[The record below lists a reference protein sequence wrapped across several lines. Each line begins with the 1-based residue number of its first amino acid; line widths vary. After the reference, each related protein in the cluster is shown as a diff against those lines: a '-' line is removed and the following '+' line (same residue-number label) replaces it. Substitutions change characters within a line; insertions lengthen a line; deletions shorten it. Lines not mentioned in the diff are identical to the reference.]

1 MQRNAHFN
9 PVKMILPQS
18 TRELLRNATGSR
30 RHPGLLLDK
39 FSPPGDQEKQ
49 RDAIKKVCEAH
60 RDPDLLKSLRERR
73 TRMLQTARAQCFE
86 AATAGPLTLHLARAS
101 ALENAGIHLHPVYGF
116 ACLPGSGLKGMA
128 RAYAETIWLPGQSDP
143 KEAWKKILDVFGWS
157 PGTDARKKWKPN
169 NAETPP
175 GLQTGT
181 IVFHEAWPTKWPRLE
196 LDIANSHHG
205 KYYEGGGEPGD
216 WDSPNPISFLSV
228 AMDTVFDFAVSL
240 RGTGRDDLLGLACEW
255 LQGAL
260 VHEGAGAK
268 THAGYG
274 RFRLTGTVHVAE
286 PPKQARSISRHR
298 LKLVTPAFLAGAEQE
313 KRDCDLR
320 PATLRG
326 LLRWW
331 WRTMHVAHLATDN
344 LRRLE
349 TAIWGSAEQ
358 GAALALAV
366 QWDKDDTE
374 LAMRPASHV
383 YDKQGIAQ
391 NSKLLSPSS
400 RKTAQGLFY
409 TSYGM
414 DEKKRGERAQRY
426 YVAPGAAWNVVLS
439 AHKGSTLDHKTIE
452 ASEILRQGEAALWL
466 LCHYGGVGSKARKGF
481 GSFADIPING
491 ILDIEDCKRIGQ
503 ELRQKLGLSSQP
515 GSEECSSLDNMLG
528 VLEIPTPWINYW
540 FALDQLGA
548 AAQGFAQLYKHQARK
563 TALGLPRKIHG
574 PTHKPL
580 KNQNF
585 ASHRPPETLRNKRN
599 QVRHAAPVHYHVAQD
614 EDGTLT
620 IRMVAFPSSV
630 LPDMETSQEVLGE
643 LRKHVSDEIKKS
655 ANENARKGQKPFE
668 SEPVQS
674 ITAQA
679 GTHFPKA
686 KDRVRATLLEEKTRK
701 GAWKARHDDSEL
713 EGAIQN
719 SPAMPADCTPGQQV
733 DLLVAFCN
741 PNEPNENNRIA
752 FRWASQGKP
761 SESGKG
767 A

>member
-1 MQRNAHFN
+1 MT
-9 PVKMILPQS
+9 LPQS
-18 TRELLRNATGSR
+18 TCELLRNATGSR

-60 RDPDLLKSLRERR
+60 RDSALLKSLRERR
-73 TRMLQTARAQCFE
+73 TRLLQTARAQCFQ
-86 AATAGPLTLHLARAS
+86 AITAGPLTLHLARAS

-128 RAYAETIWLPGQSDP
+128 RAYAETIWRPGQSDP
-143 KEAWKKILDVFGWS
+143 KEAWKKILEVFGWS

-169 NAETPP
+169 NAETPF
-175 GLQTGT
+175 GSQTGAV
-181 IVFHEAWPTKWPRLE
+181 VFHEAWPTKWPRLE

-205 KYYEGGGEPGD
+205 KYYGGDGKPGD

-228 AMDTVFDFAVSL
+228 SMDTVFDFAVSL
-240 RGTGRDDLLGLACEW
+240 RGTGSDDLLGLACEW

-274 RFRLTGTVHVAE
+274 RFRPTGSVHVAT

-331 WRTMHVAHLATDN
+331 WRTMHVAHLATDD

-366 QWDKDDTE
+366 QWDKGDAG
-374 LAMRPASHV
+374 LAMRPAVHI
-383 YDKQGIAQ
+383 YDKQEIKQKSELPKPAFG
-391 NSKLLSPSS
+391 
-400 RKTAQGLFY
+400 KTTQGLFY
-409 TSYGM
+409 ASYGM
-414 DEKKRGERAQRY
+414 DEKRKRY
-426 YVAPGAAWNVVLS
+426 YAAPGATWNVVFS
-439 AHKGSTLDHKTIE
+439 ARKGALQNSSIE

-466 LCHYGGVGSKARKGF
+466 LCRYGGVGSKARKGF

-491 ILDIEDCKRIGQ
+491 IRDIEDCKRVGK
-503 ELRQKLGLSSQP
+503 ELRQKLGLTP
-515 GSEECSSLDNMLG
+515 GAGSEACSSLDNTLE
-528 VLEIPTPWINYW
+528 VLEISTPWTDRW

-548 AAQGFAQLYKHQARK
+548 AAQRFAQQYKHQASK
-563 TALGLPRKIHG
+563 AALGLPRKIHG
-574 PTHKPL
+574 PMKFPL
-580 KNQNF
+580 KNQNPI
-585 ASHRPPETLRNKRN
+585 SHRQPTTLRNKKD
-599 QVRHAAPVHYHVAQD
+599 QSRHASPVHYHVAQA
-614 EDGTLT
+614 ENGTLT

-630 LPDMETSQEVLGE
+630 LPDMETSEELLDK
-643 LRKHVSDEIKKS
+643 LRKHVSDEIEKS
-655 ANENARKGQKPFE
+655 ARENARKRQKSFE
-668 SEPVQS
+668 PEPVQS
-674 ITAQA
+674 ITVQA

-686 KDRVRATLLEEKTRK
+686 KDRVRATLLEEKTKK
-701 GAWKARHDDSEL
+701 GAWRARHDDSEL
-713 EGAIQN
+713 EGVIQN
-719 SPAMPADCTPGQQV
+719 HQEMPADCTPGQQV

-752 FRWASQGKP
+752 FRWPLKESNGNRGKARNKGP
-761 SESGKG
+761 RGGKSRRHR
-767 A
+767 

>member
-1 MQRNAHFN
+1 MT
-9 PVKMILPQS
+9 LPQS
-18 TRELLRNATGSR
+18 TRELLNAMGSR
-30 RHPGLLLDK
+30 PHPGLLLDK

-60 RDPDLLKSLRERR
+60 RDRDRDRDSSLLESLWERR
-73 TRMLQTARAQCFE
+73 TRMLQTARAQCFK

-128 RAYAETIWLPGQSDP
+128 RAYAETIWLPGQSDQ
-143 KEAWKKILDVFGWS
+143 KEAWKKILDIFGWS
-157 PGTDARKKWKPN
+157 PGTDARNNWKP
-169 NAETPP
+169 P
-175 GLQTGT
+175 GSQTGA
-181 IVFHEAWPTKWPRLE
+181 IVFYEAWPTKWPRLE

-205 KYYEGGGEPGD
+205 KYYGGDGEPGD

-240 RGTGRDDLLGLACEW
+240 RGKGSDNLLGLACEW

-274 RFRLTGTVHVAE
+274 RFRLTGEAHVAE

-331 WRTMHVAHLATDN
+331 WRTMHVAHLATDD

-366 QWDKDDTE
+366 QWDKGDTG
-374 LAMRPASHV
+374 LAKRPVPYV
-383 YDKQGIAQ
+383 YDKQKIKKKYG
-391 NSKLLSPSS
+391 LVGLSSP
-400 RKTAQGLFY
+400 KTTQGLFY
-409 TSYGM
+409 ASYGM
-414 DEKKRGERAQRY
+414 DEKKKRY

-439 AHKGSTLDHKTIE
+439 ARKGTTPDHKTIE

-466 LCHYGGVGSKARKGF
+466 LCRYGGVGSKARKGF

-491 ILDIEDCKRIGQ
+491 IRDIDDCKRVGQ
-503 ELRQKLGLSSQP
+503 ELRQKLGLTSRA
-515 GSEECSSLDNMLG
+515 GSAACSSLDNMLE
-528 VLEIPTPWINYW
+528 VLEIPTPWTKHW
-540 FALDQLGA
+540 VALDQLGA
-548 AAQGFAQLYKHQARK
+548 AAQGFAQQYKPKEHK
-563 TALGLPRKIHG
+563 IALGLPRNIRRSRYKG
-574 PTHKPL
+574 RGQQQSQAL
-580 KNQNF
+580 
-585 ASHRPPETLRNKRN
+585 
-599 QVRHAAPVHYHVAQD
+599 RHAKGATRHASPVHYHVAQA
-614 EDGTLT
+614 EDGTLM

-630 LPDMETSQEVLGE
+630 LPRMETSKEVLKALRQHIKQDISNRRQKEDRRGNHRHLPHNPIDVLQEARQPKFQSGE
-643 LRKHVSDEIKKS
+643 SVKALLLKEKTSKGRWKAEIPKIMSGPIIDSDNVPGDKKPGDEIELIIHSPNPQNCSFRYRSLEKKRS
-655 ANENARKGQKPFE
+655 GSQKTGRNNKNPRKP
-668 SEPVQS
+668 
-674 ITAQA
+674 
-679 GTHFPKA
+679 
-686 KDRVRATLLEEKTRK
+686 R
-701 GAWKARHDDSEL
+701 
-713 EGAIQN
+713 
-719 SPAMPADCTPGQQV
+719 
-733 DLLVAFCN
+733 
-741 PNEPNENNRIA
+741 
-752 FRWASQGKP
+752 
-761 SESGKG
+761 
-767 A
+767 

>member
-1 MQRNAHFN
+1 
-9 PVKMILPQS
+9 
-18 TRELLRNATGSR
+18 
-30 RHPGLLLDK
+30 
-39 FSPPGDQEKQ
+39 
-49 RDAIKKVCEAH
+49 
-60 RDPDLLKSLRERR
+60 
-73 TRMLQTARAQCFE
+73 MLQTARAQCFE

-128 RAYAETIWLPGQSDP
+128 RAYAETIWLPGQSDQ

-157 PGTDARKKWKPN
+157 PGTDARKNWKPDS
-169 NAETPP
+169 AETSP
-175 GLQTGT
+175 GSQTGA
-181 IVFHEAWPTKWPRLE
+181 IVFHEAWPTEWPRLE

-205 KYYEGGGEPGD
+205 KYYGGEGEPGD

-228 AMDTVFDFAVSL
+228 SMDTAFDFAVSL
-240 RGTGRDDLLGLACEW
+240 RGTGSDDLLGLACEW

-274 RFRLTGTVHVAE
+274 RFRLTGPVHVAT

-298 LKLVTPAFLAGAEQE
+298 LKLVTPAFLAGAEQDQ
-313 KRDCDLR
+313 RDCDLR

-331 WRTMHVAHLATDN
+331 WRTMHVAHLAVND

-366 QWDKDDTE
+366 QWDKDDTG
-374 LAMRPASHV
+374 LAKRPVPQA
-383 YDKQGIAQ
+383 YNKFDIKQKYGL
-391 NSKLLSPSS
+391 SKPAFG
-400 RKTAQGLFY
+400 KTAQGLFY
-409 TSYGM
+409 ASYGM
-414 DEKKRGERAQRY
+414 DENKQGEKAQRY
-426 YVAPGAAWNVVLS
+426 YVAPGVTWKVVLS
-439 AHKGSTLDHKTIE
+439 ARNGTTLDRKTIE

-466 LCHYGGVGSKARKGF
+466 LCRYGGVGSKARKGF
-481 GSFADIPING
+481 GSFKDIPING
-491 ILDIEDCKRIGQ
+491 IRDIGDCKRIGQ
-503 ELRQKLGLSSQP
+503 ELRQKLGLIP
-515 GSEECSSLDNMLG
+515 GAGSEACSSLDNMLE
-528 VLEIPTPWINYW
+528 VLKIPTPWTDHW

-548 AAQGFAQLYKHQARK
+548 ATQKFAQQYKHQASK
-563 TALGLPRKIHG
+563 AALGLPRKIHG
-574 PTHKPL
+574 PMKFPL
-580 KNQNF
+580 KNQNPN
-585 ASHRPPETLRNKRN
+585 SHRKPTTLRNKN
-599 QVRHAAPVHYHVAQD
+599 GQSRHASPVHYHVAQA
-614 EDGTLT
+614 EDGMLT

-655 ANENARKGQKPFE
+655 ASDNARKGQKPFE

-686 KDRVRATLLEEKTRK
+686 QDRVRATLLEEKTRK

-713 EGAIQN
+713 EGVIQN

-733 DLLVAFCN
+733 DLFVAFCN

-752 FRWASQGKP
+752 FRWPPKENRGNREKAHNKAPRGRKSRRP
-761 SESGKG
+761 R
-767 A
+767 